1 MRFLPLPTIAADPA
15 GTTSD
20 LPVYYYSSILT
31 YYKDPQMRTRSRML
45 ALFPF
50 AMLALA
56 ACSGSN
62 TGVSPA
68 AADAPSLAS
77 IQPASAATSVSV
89 AAPVV
94 LKFSHAM
101 MTGME
106 MLVVLHEGSVT
117 GAVVASTAT
126 WSADRTTLTLMPQA
140 AMKHAATYV
149 VHMSPSLQDT
159 AGRMINMTPGATM
172 GGQMVS
178 GGMMGGGSMM
188 NGQWGPGMMGAG
200 WQAANG
206 TFGMVF
212 SFTTA

>member
-1 MRFLPLPTIAADPA
+1 MR
-15 GTTSD
+15 
-20 LPVYYYSSILT
+20 
-31 YYKDPQMRTRSRML
+31 MRSRML
-45 ALFPF
+45 ALFP
-50 AMLALA
+50 LA
-56 ACSGSN
+56 ALLLSACSSSD

-68 AADAPSLAS
+68 ATDAPSLAS
-77 IQPASAATSVSV
+77 IQPASAATSVTVS
-89 AAPVV
+89 APVV

-117 GAVVASTAT
+117 GAVVPCTAT
-126 WSADRTTLTLMPQA
+126 WSADRMTLTLVPQA
-140 AMKHAATYV
+140 AMKHATTYM
-149 VHMSPSLQDT
+149 VHMSPSLTDT
-159 AGRMINMTPGATM
+159 AGHMINMTPGAAM

-178 GGMMGGGSMM
+178 GSMMGGGSMM

>member
-1 MRFLPLPTIAADPA
+1 MLVRSRILATLPLAA
-15 GTTSD
+15 
-20 LPVYYYSSILT
+20 LLV
-31 YYKDPQMRTRSRML
+31 
-45 ALFPF
+45 
-50 AMLALA
+50 A
-56 ACSGSN
+56 ACSSSD

-68 AADAPSLAS
+68 DAAASAPSLAS
-77 IQPASAATSVSV
+77 IQPASAATSVTVSV
-89 AAPVV
+89 PIV

-106 MLVVLHEGSVT
+106 MLVVMHEGSVT

-126 WSADRTTLTLMPQA
+126 WSTDRTTLTLMPQSP
-140 AMKHAATYV
+140 MKHATTYV

-159 AGRMINMTPGATM
+159 AGHMINMSSGATM
-172 GGQMVS
+172 GGQTVS
-178 GGMMGGGSMM
+178 AGMMGGTSMM